1 MHGVGVLEQRPS
13 NKLGRCIAECVDYD
27 VHFKQ
32 CLHIMK
38 FVDGYSFKH
47 LNWLVGVL
55 GIERLWNV
63 AYMQSTTAEQT
74 EIVDVR
80 SATVIFLQSC

>member
-1 MHGVGVLEQRPS
+1 MSINVHGVGVLAQIPS
-13 NKLGRCIAECVDYD
+13 NKLGECIAEFIDYD

-32 CLHIMK
+32 CLHIVK

-55 GIERLWNV
+55 GIECLWIV
-63 AYMQSTTAEQT
+63 A
-74 EIVDVR
+74 
-80 SATVIFLQSC
+80 